1 VSLYAALSDALAQ
14 KPGLVRRFYLGWFK
28 SWVDMLYDRA
38 YSMKLG
44 VTHLPGGRAFMVNEM
59 SLVEKVL
66 GDAGNF
72 PSIRWSMT
80 CCPP

>member
-44 VTHLPGGRAFMVNEM
+44 VTHLPGAGR
-59 SLVEKVL
+59 S
-66 GDAGNF
+66 
-72 PSIRWSMT
+72 WST
-80 CCPP
+80 KCPLWKRCWAMRGISQASDGP